1 MERLIF
7 KGGIFMK
14 HKIFFTL
21 TLALTGILLG
31 NSMSTFAIE
40 SNLKLDSIELS
51 DEEKET
57 LGVVELYS
65 DVNTKPE
72 LRVNDNIS
80 SAIRLYNVSFLSA
93 FTKYS
98 TIDEVFSN
106 DCVNET
112 YFVIKYADDT
122 FAYFNDNYEK
132 LKSNRYIV
140 IDDKKIELPP
150 IEVSAKALAALNN
163 SDLLKDN
170 IAEDVETYNI
180 YFLSDEINRMG
191 SALYYKTNHGDYIY
205 YYHYDTGELL
215 FTVDEFVDFENSVL
229 EKLKENSDKDGA
241 ISLND
246 VTDLSK
252 YKLINSNNQNEFVNI
267 NYGDLNDDG
276 TADLTDLTLLSLYLM
291 KSADFT
297 DSQIEAA
304 DIDGSGDVDIAD
316 LAYFKQY
323 ICKDQSVMSKLR
335 IGKF

>member
-1 MERLIF
+1 M
-7 KGGIFMK
+7 
-14 HKIFFTL
+14 
-21 TLALTGILLG
+21 
-31 NSMSTFAIE
+31 
-40 SNLKLDSIELS
+40 
-51 DEEKET
+51 
-57 LGVVELYS
+57 
-65 DVNTKPE
+65 
-72 LRVNDNIS
+72 
-80 SAIRLYNVSFLSA
+80 
-93 FTKYS
+93 
-98 TIDEVFSN
+98 
-106 DCVNET
+106 
-112 YFVIKYADDT
+112 
-122 FAYFNDNYEK
+122 
-132 LKSNRYIV
+132 
-140 IDDKKIELPP
+140 
-150 IEVSAKALAALNN
+150 AALNN

-304 DIDGSGDVDIAD
+304 DIDGSGEVDIAD

-323 ICKDQSVMSKLR
+323 TCKDQSVMSKLR